1 MLYHGSVRVPKSA
14 SPGAA
19 IVRVRLPDSSQYE
32 SYVSEI
38 PVTIE

>member
-1 MLYHGSVRVPKSA
+1 MLYHGSVRVPKA
-14 SPGAA
+14 AKPGPA
-19 IVRVRLPDSSQYE
+19 IVRVRLPDSSAYE